1 MLVATVIQGCTSR
14 LTTNRTTMATSA
26 QTLSMIIDEL
36 LKTKPANR
44 DDALKILDSKGY
56 LPKKL
61 LEQPKTVK
69 PPSIFASKAA
79 EDFAEANGIV
89 IPDGFKGSSGKDKIS
104 VADLKK
110 LKDPPKS
117 KINGSPSALKFARD
131 NGIDIEGLVGS
142 GEDGKIMLKD
152 VKALKPEEPEKPK
165 EPEKPEKPEEPKEP
179 EEPKSSGK
187 KISSAASKVMKRL
200 GIDEQDVED
209 IEPSGKNGEILLKD
223 IKDLVELFEKPPDSD
238 SDPSDESDEDN

>member
-1 MLVATVIQGCTSR
+1 
-14 LTTNRTTMATSA
+14 MATSA

-44 DDALKILDSKGY
+44 DDALKILDSKGF

-61 LEQPKTVK
+61 LEKPKTDK

-79 EDFAEANGIV
+79 EDFADANGIT
-89 IPDGFKGSSGKDKIS
+89 IPEGFKGTSGKDKIS

-142 GEDGKIMLKD
+142 GTDGKIMLKD
-152 VKALKPEEPEKPK
+152 VKALKPEEPETSD
-165 EPEKPEKPEEPKEP
+165 EPETPEEPKEP
-179 EEPKSSGK
+179 ENKGK
-187 KISSAASKVMKRL
+187 KVSLSVAKAMKKY
-200 GIDEQDVED
+200 GIDEQDIED
-209 IEPSGKNGEILLKD
+209 IEPSGKNGELLLKD
-223 IKDLVELFEKPPDSD
+223 IKEIIELFEKPPDSD
-238 SDPSDESDEDN
+238 SDRSDESDNEN

>member
-1 MLVATVIQGCTSR
+1 
-14 LTTNRTTMATSA
+14 MATSA
-26 QTLSMIIDEL
+26 NTLSMIIDEL

-44 DDALKILDSKGY
+44 DEALKHLDSKGY

-61 LEQPKTVK
+61 LEKPKTVK

-79 EDFAEANGIV
+79 EDFAEANGIT
-89 IPDGFKGSSGKDKIS
+89 IPSGFKGSSSKDKIS
-104 VADLKK
+104 VSDLKK

-131 NGIDIEGLVGS
+131 YGIDIDGLVGS
-142 GEDGKIMLKD
+142 GDDGKIMLKD
-152 VKALKPEEPEKPK
+152 VKALKPETSETPK
-165 EPEKPEKPEEPKEP
+165 TS
-179 EEPKSSGK
+179 EEPKSPEKKGK
-187 KISSAASKVMKRL
+187 KIGAAAAKVMKRL

>member
-1 MLVATVIQGCTSR
+1 MLVLAVIQGCTSR
-14 LTTNRTTMATSA
+14 LTTNRTAMATSA

-44 DDALKILDSKGY
+44 DEALKHLDSKGY

-61 LEQPKTVK
+61 LEKPKTVK

-79 EDFAEANGIV
+79 EDFAESNGIT
-89 IPDGFKGSSGKDKIS
+89 IPEGFKGTSGKDKIS
-104 VADLKK
+104 VSDLKK

-131 NGIDIEGLVGS
+131 NGIDIDGLVGS
-142 GEDGKIMLKD
+142 GADGKIMLKD
-152 VKALKPEEPEKPK
+152 VKALKPEEPK
-165 EPEKPEKPEEPKEP
+165 EPEEPETSEEPKEP
-179 EEPKSSGK
+179 EKKGK
-187 KISSAASKVMKRL
+187 KVSPSVAKAMKKY
-200 GIDEQDVED
+200 GIDEQDIEE
-209 IEPSGKNGEILLKD
+209 IEPSGKNGELLLKD
-223 IKDLVELFEKPPDSD
+223 IKEIIDLFEKPPDSD

>member
-1 MLVATVIQGCTSR
+1 
-14 LTTNRTTMATSA
+14 MATSA

-44 DDALKILDSKGY
+44 DEALKHLDSKGY

-61 LEQPKTVK
+61 LEKPKTVK

-79 EDFAEANGIV
+79 EDFAEANGIT
-89 IPDGFKGSSGKDKIS
+89 IPEGFKGTSGKDKIS
-104 VADLKK
+104 VSDLKK

-131 NGIDIEGLVGS
+131 NGIDIDGLVGS
-142 GEDGKIMLKD
+142 GADGKIMLKD
-152 VKALKPEEPEKPK
+152 VKALKPEEPK
-165 EPEKPEKPEEPKEP
+165 EPETPEEPKTP
-179 EEPKSSGK
+179 EKKGK
-187 KISSAASKVMKRL
+187 KVSPSVAKAMKKY
-200 GIDEQDVED
+200 GIDEQDIED
-209 IEPSGKNGEILLKD
+209 IEPSGKNGELLLKD
-223 IKDLVELFEKPPDSD
+223 IKEIIELFEKAPDSD